1 MKAPSG
7 RTVTDYDAVTILDVG
22 GGDLQQT
29 DSTLKPA
36 YRMSSERRG
45 DGTIDIARGLKQL
58 LPKAKFN
65 DVTAQYALITHQALI
80 SGKMQP
86 IEKEVASVIESYG
99 QDLVGKMLEIVQE
112 TRRFL
117 LNHRW
122 WVLLLQK
129 PLRALLDAA
138 ELEADRDEFL
148 VNRDLASALNS
159 VGALF
164 AILFMAVKSRY
175 EHKTSHREETT
186 HYGHQRGSADT
197 G

>member
-1 MKAPSG
+1 M
-7 RTVTDYDAVTILDVG
+7 TDYDALTIVDVG

-29 DSTLKPA
+29 DLTLKPA

-65 DVTAQYALITHQALI
+65 DVTAQYALITRQALI
-80 SGKMQP
+80 AGKMQP

-117 LNHRW
+117 IITGGG
-122 WVLLLQK
+122 VLLLQK
-129 PLRALLDAA
+129 PLREMLDAA
-138 ELEADRDEFL
+138 AVTAEHDYFV
-148 VNRDLASALNS
+148 VNRDRASVLNS
-159 VGALF
+159 IGTLF
-164 AILFMAVKSRY
+164 AVLFMAAK
-175 EHKTSHREETT
+175 K
-186 HYGHQRGSADT
+186 
-197 G
+197 